1 MSVKEMRQETSK
13 VAPLPKEMSNAK
25 PRATIRL
32 TQNAKEK
39 EARAA
44 QEAAKKAKP
53 RATFSLM
60 SFFGFDEAAKDKVI
74 PSSRT
79 SMSPVQRKGPKGVPS
94 IGRWK
99 QNKDKS
105 ITGFISGSPAF
116 PDGENITTSPIA
128 KGIVKPGEVV
138 VTSSGTRYLLQ

>member
-1 MSVKEMRQETSK
+1 MRQETSK
-13 VAPLPKEMSNAK
+13 SAPLQKEILNAK

-32 TQNAKEK
+32 TQNAKER
-39 EARAA
+39 EAKAA
-44 QEAAKKAKP
+44 LEAAKKAKP
-53 RATFSLM
+53 RATFSL
-60 SFFGFDEAAKDKVI
+60 SLSKFFGLDEATDNKKEKII

-79 SMSPVQRKGPKGVPS
+79 SRSPVQRKGPKGVPS
-94 IGRWK
+94 ISRWK

-128 KGIVKPGEVV
+128 KGTIKPGELV